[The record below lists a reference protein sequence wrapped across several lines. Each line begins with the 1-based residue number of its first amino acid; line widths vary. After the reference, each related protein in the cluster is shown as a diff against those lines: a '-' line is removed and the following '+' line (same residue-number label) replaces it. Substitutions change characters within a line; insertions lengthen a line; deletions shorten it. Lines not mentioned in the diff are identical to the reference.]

1 MANQREQLVG
11 FVATKAQHRR
21 LFEVAAARNT
31 TASELMREALAIV
44 IAEHEE
50 KEKTGARS

>member
-50 KEKTGARS
+50 KETTAARH